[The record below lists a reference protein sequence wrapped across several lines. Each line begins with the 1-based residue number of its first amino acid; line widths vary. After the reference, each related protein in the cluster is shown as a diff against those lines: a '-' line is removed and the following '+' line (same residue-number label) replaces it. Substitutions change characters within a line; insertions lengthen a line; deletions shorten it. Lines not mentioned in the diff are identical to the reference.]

1 MNAMTDPVDRPDA
14 SGPPRMPDFRRS
26 RVLVVGDI
34 MLDRYWHGATSRIS
48 PEAPVPVVA
57 VRDDEF
63 RLGGA
68 GNVAGNLA
76 SLGVRT
82 ELAGLCGDDEHA
94 DRIQSLLERLA
105 ITAHLGRISAARTI
119 TKLRVIA
126 QNQQLLRLDFEDRF
140 SKEQGAMLGEQLN
153 QLIGPYDALIF
164 SDYAKGTL
172 GDLNQWIQRARATST
187 PVIVDPKGID
197 FHRYRGATVITPN
210 FAEFS
215 AVVGS
220 CHDENEIGV
229 RAARLRDE
237 LDLEA
242 VLVTRSEK
250 GMSLFQRGREP
261 LHLPARAVEV
271 FDVTGAGDTVVAA
284 LAAALACG
292 TSLSDAARLANV
304 AAGLVV
310 SKLGTAS
317 VTAPELQWAL
327 QSSDRPAVLRGL
339 CCEDELV
346 ARAGRARQRGERI
359 VMTNGCFDLLHPGHI
374 DYLERAKALG
384 DRLIVAV
391 NDDASV
397 MRLKGP
403 ERPIQPLATR
413 MRMLSALACV
423 DWVVCFAQDTPE
435 RLYQRVLPDV
445 LVKGGDYIGREIAGA
460 QSVQAAGGE
469 VRLLPFLPG
478 YSTTALINR
487 ILESSAHQDCDTAGN
502 SGTPIAQPAT

>member
-1 MNAMTDPVDRPDA
+1 MNAMTDPVDRPES
-14 SGPPRMPDFRRS
+14 SGPLRMPDFSRS

-57 VRDDEF
+57 VRGDEF

-82 ELAGLCGDDEHA
+82 ELAGLCGNDENA
-94 DRIQSLLERLA
+94 DRIDDLLERLA
-105 ITAHLGRISAARTI
+105 ITAHLGRVPGARTI

-140 SKEQGAMLGEQLN
+140 SEVQSAMLGDRLN
-153 QLIGPYDALIF
+153 QLVSPYDALIF

-172 GDLNQWIQRARATST
+172 GDLNQWIERARATST

-197 FHRYRGATVITPN
+197 FRRYRGATVITPN
-210 FAEFS
+210 FGEFS
-215 AVVGS
+215 AVVGP
-220 CHDENEIGV
+220 CHDESEIAV

-250 GMSLFQRGREP
+250 GMSLFQRGCEP
-261 LHLPARAVEV
+261 LHLPARAIEV

-327 QSSDRPAVLRGL
+327 QSSDRPVVLRGL

-346 ARAGRARQRGERI
+346 TRVNRARERGERI

-391 NDDASV
+391 NDDSSV

-413 MRMLSALACV
+413 MRMLSALSCV
-423 DWVVCFAQDTPE
+423 DWVVSFAEDTPE

-445 LVKGGDYIGREIAGA
+445 LVKGGDYQGRSIAGA
-460 QSVQAAGGE
+460 QTVQAAGGE
-469 VRLLPFLPG
+469 VRLLDFMPG
-478 YSTTALINR
+478 FSTSALIER
-487 ILESSAHQDCDTAGN
+487 IRESAAHQDRGIAGN
-502 SGTPIAQPAT
+502 SGMPIAEPLM